1 VKVATTPPDNPPT
14 RAQDAARRTPPW
26 AWQLAAIVAGMV
38 AAALVG
44 KAVKAAMRSSSR
56 SSLVRF
62 SAALAGTAVAGLAA
76 SKGRDL
82 AQGAVNR
89 AWSERSA

>member
-1 VKVATTPPDNPPT
+1 MKAAPTDHQPT
-14 RAQDAARRTPPW
+14 RAQNAVSRTPPW
-26 AWQLAAIVAGMV
+26 AWQLAAMVAGIV
-38 AAALVG
+38 AAAVVG
-44 KAVKAAMRSSSR
+44 KTVRAVMRSGSRSRLVRLSAAM
-56 SSLVRF
+56 
-62 SAALAGTAVAGLAA
+62 AGTAVASLAA

>member
-1 VKVATTPPDNPPT
+1 MKAATTSTPPT
-14 RAQDAARRTPPW
+14 RAQNAVNRTPPW
-26 AWQLAAIVAGMV
+26 AWQLAAMVAGMV